1 MQTIPL
7 ENHKNRDY
15 QSYISLGTI
24 GYYPLFFSEWLA
36 ESLEYKQNISYQK
49 AGHNVKHI
57 FKKLQRHN
65 TLEKKKVALM
75 GMDRLSR
82 QEFIRSFLK
91 IVEHETLKK
100 IITLQ

>member
-1 MQTIPL
+1 MQTIPT
-7 ENHKNRDY
+7 EQTSQYEYKNF
-15 QSYISLGTI
+15 ITLGAT
-24 GYYPLFFSEWLA
+24 GHYPLFFSEWLA
-36 ESLEYKQNISYQK
+36 ESLEYKQNISYKK

-57 FKKLQRHN
+57 FKQLEKHK
-65 TLEKKKVALM
+65 TIEKKKTALI

-91 IVEHETLKK
+91 IVEHETMKN